1 MILAI
6 DPHGAVIG
14 MAGMRLLPPSS
25 IEATLCGVRGTV
37 AAYEE
42 HVAVHPAWRGR
53 GLYGILC
60 RCRWRA
66 ALRMGAS
73 RAVGH
78 TLNPVAAA
86 ARLRMGYAAA
96 GSCYH
101 RLLSDTSQ
109 K

>member
-6 DPHGAVIG
+6 DLQGAVVG
-14 MAGMRLLPPSS
+14 MACMRLLPPTS
-25 IEATLCGVRGTV
+25 IEATLCGVRGTI

-42 HVAVHPAWRGR
+42 HVAVHSAWRGH

-60 RCRWRA
+60 RCRWLV

-86 ARLRMGYAAA
+86 ARLRMGYTPA
-96 GSCYH
+96 GSRYL
-101 RLLSDTSQ
+101 RLLSDITP